1 MQKEINKLNL
11 LIIFTIL
18 NIINIVFISNTIKEI
33 ILFVIGSSVFL
44 LTSFSL
50 MNLQNSLF
58 ANEEMSKGV
67 VSQSEDKFKILA
79 KF

>member
-11 LIIFTIL
+11 VIIFTIL

-44 LTSFSL
+44 LTSFL
-50 MNLQNSLF
+50 LLNLQNSLF